1 MEKKYFR
8 SFEDI
13 DVWKRGCRLA
23 VKIYEIS
30 KQGELAKDF
39 GLRDQIRR
47 ASISI
52 PSNIA
57 EGFERESKAEFN
69 RYLLIAKG
77 SCGELR
83 TQLFIAKAINAVE
96 SKSCDE
102 LINECKEVS
111 SMLSGLIRHLK
122 NQKDSSK

>member
-13 DVWKRGCRLA
+13 EAWKRGCRLA

-30 KQGELAKDF
+30 QEGTLAKDF

-47 ASISI
+47 AAVSI

-57 EGFERESKAEFN
+57 EGFERESKAEFK

-83 TQLFIAKAINAVE
+83 TQLFIAKAINAIE
-96 SKSCDE
+96 KQRCDE
-102 LINECKEVS
+102 LINECTEIS
-111 SMLSGLIRHLK
+111 SMLSGLIHHLK
-122 NQKDSSK
+122 TRI

>member
-8 SFEDI
+8 SFEEI

-47 ASISI
+47 ASVSI

-57 EGFERESKAEFN
+57 EGFERESKAEFK

-83 TQLFIAKAINAVE
+83 TQLFIAKAINTIE
-96 SKSCDE
+96 RDKCDE
-102 LINECKEVS
+102 LITESTEIS

-122 NQKDSSK
+122 NQQDKNK

>member
-1 MEKKYFR
+1 M
-8 SFEDI
+8 
-13 DVWKRGCRLA
+13 A
-23 VKIYEIS
+23 VKIYEMS
-30 KQGELAKDF
+30 QEGTLAKDF

-47 ASISI
+47 AAVSI

-57 EGFERESKAEFN
+57 EGFERESKAEFK

-83 TQLFIAKAINAVE
+83 TQLFIANAIKAIE
-96 SKSCDE
+96 KQRCDE
-102 LINECKEVS
+102 LISECTEIS

-122 NQKDSSK
+122 TRV

>member
-13 DVWKRGCRLA
+13 EAWKRGCRLA
-23 VKIYEIS
+23 VTVYEMS
-30 KQGELAKDF
+30 QEGTLAKDF

-47 ASISI
+47 AAVSI

-57 EGFERESKAEFN
+57 EGFERESKAEFK

-83 TQLFIAKAINAVE
+83 TQLFIAKAINAIE
-96 SKSCDE
+96 KQRCDE
-102 LINECKEVS
+102 LINECTEIS
-111 SMLSGLIRHLK
+111 SMLSGLIHHLK
-122 NQKDSSK
+122 TRI